1 MKELFSNQI
10 LWTAI
15 VANALAQVSKAVLV
29 LISEKKWRSERLFGS
44 GGMPSSHAALAT
56 ALVTGVAI
64 DQGLSSP
71 FFAVSLVF
79 ALIVMHDACG
89 VRQAA
94 GKHAHILNQLTA
106 EFHQLFEEGFKPE
119 VLKTFLGH
127 SCIQVLAGIILGLG
141 VALLS
146 FLVWPG

>member
-1 MKELFSNQI
+1 LKELFTNQI

-15 VANALAQVSKAVLV
+15 AANAAAQIMKAVLV
-29 LISEKKWRSERLFGS
+29 LISERKWRSDRLFGS
-44 GGMPSSHAALAT
+44 GGMPSSHAALVT
-56 ALVTGVAI
+56 ALATGIAL

-71 FFAVSLVF
+71 LFAVSMVF

-106 EFHQLFEEGFKPE
+106 ELHQLFEEGLKPE

-127 SCIQVLAGIILGLG
+127 SCLQVLAGIILGLG
-141 VALLS
+141 VALFS
-146 FLVWPG
+146 YLVWPG